1 MKRFLKNITSALL
14 LTTMVGTSLL
24 GMSGCGKKDN
34 KDSEAFS
41 PRLDTQSQVVLNVTG
56 FFGNFEALDQVT
68 NDFNKY
74 YPNVE
79 FNYEQ
84 ISIENYESYM
94 EANPNVDI
102 MMTSEEVFDK
112 YGDKVKDYCID
123 LNKEN
128 INTSAIDEK
137 MLSRGYHDGKLLSIP
152 MGQNLYGLVVNVSLF
167 EKEGLSV
174 PSTYDEFINVL
185 TVLKSKGYTPIQGPN
200 SKVYAELTQG
210 MAYDMIM
217 NDKDLYN
224 DLTAGKDS
232 AVDKLQTVY
241 DKLDVLVNNGFID
254 YELNKSYPND
264 NYDKAILKFFEGD
277 VPFWVCNTEKVS
289 GMKKRESKSEAF
301 QANPFT
307 YTYIHAPLGKNG
319 TYAYSEPWFG
329 FAANKNGSNSDYALE
344 FLRFLATKDEINKIA
359 EIKGVPSVAVDGIN
373 ADIYKDVLNPE
384 KTEMNYI
391 NDGTITTTMSSGW
404 YTSINKYITGE
415 FGSSKEALQYYVKL
429 CSKK

>member
-1 MKRFLKNITSALL
+1 
-14 LTTMVGTSLL
+14 
-24 GMSGCGKKDN
+24 
-34 KDSEAFS
+34 
-41 PRLDTQSQVVLNVTG
+41 
-56 FFGNFEALDQVT
+56 
-68 NDFNKY
+68 
-74 YPNVE
+74 
-79 FNYEQ
+79 
-84 ISIENYESYM
+84 
-94 EANPNVDI
+94 
-102 MMTSEEVFDK
+102 MTSEEVFDK

-152 MGQNLYGLVVNVSLF
+152 MGQNLYGLVVNVSLL

-185 TVLKSKGYTPIQGPN
+185 TVLRSKGYTPIQGPN
-200 SKVYAELTQG
+200 SKAYAELTQG

-277 VPFWVCNTEKVS
+277 VPF
-289 GMKKRESKSEAF
+289 
-301 QANPFT
+301 
-307 YTYIHAPLGKNG
+307 
-319 TYAYSEPWFG
+319 
-329 FAANKNGSNSDYALE
+329 
-344 FLRFLATKDEINKIA
+344 
-359 EIKGVPSVAVDGIN
+359 
-373 ADIYKDVLNPE
+373 
-384 KTEMNYI
+384 
-391 NDGTITTTMSSGW
+391 
-404 YTSINKYITGE
+404 
-415 FGSSKEALQYYVKL
+415 
-429 CSKK
+429 